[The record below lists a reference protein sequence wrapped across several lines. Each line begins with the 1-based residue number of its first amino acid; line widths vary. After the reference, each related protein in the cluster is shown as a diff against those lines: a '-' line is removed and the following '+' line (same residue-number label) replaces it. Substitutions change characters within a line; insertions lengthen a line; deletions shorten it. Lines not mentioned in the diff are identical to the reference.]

1 MTLFRT
7 LMCSE
12 PSFSSIG
19 LKYVDST
26 VCNLISEPADA
37 ILSSTLSSR
46 DSSLASAVG
55 VAAMYNPKVND
66 EFFDNS
72 FQVADEG

>member
-12 PSFSSIG
+12 PSFRSIG

-37 ILSSTLSSR
+37 ILSSTLSRR
-46 DSSLASAVG
+46 DSSLASTLG
-55 VAAMYNPKVND
+55 VAAMYKPQVSR
-66 EFFDNS
+66 EFFDNL
-72 FQVADEG
+72 FEVDGEG